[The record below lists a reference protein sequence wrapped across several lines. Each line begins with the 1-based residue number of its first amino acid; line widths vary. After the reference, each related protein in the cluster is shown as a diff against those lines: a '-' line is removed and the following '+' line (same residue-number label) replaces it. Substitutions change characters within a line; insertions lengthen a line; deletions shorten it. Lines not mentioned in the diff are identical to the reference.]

1 MCKVLSED
9 LNIFICYSQGRIQD
23 FPLGGVW
30 HLPSLGRGQRPP
42 MRVLFGENYVKMKEL
57 GSVGGSTGNLY
68 VDPPLMAAD
77 LVQR

>member
-23 FPLGGVW
+23 FPL
-30 HLPSLGRGQRPP
+30 
-42 MRVLFGENYVKMKEL
+42 RVLFGENYVKMKEL